1 MPTALPPEIQNSP
14 LADWIRRNNIRTAA
28 DVPRAEA
35 GFNDPPV
42 PENWFTQNPY
52 VPSGEPQF
60 TVRYPEQGP
69 LLMEQE
75 LQQRMQ
81 QWMQIPGMTE
91 NEARRLAS
99 GMTGRSSA
107 GGTLGG
113 SPSPGGGASG
123 ADPYA
128 IMRQAAQ
135 GLPAT
140 SQSVDQILNALRQQG
155 IPAARATHANNS
167 LASDDVIIL
176 PDGTEVDLISDVGGA
191 GARWGGFTP
200 SGRYDPSRSVV
211 GPGGQ
216 FVPFNQYL
224 QQQGLPVPAFTPGAE
239 GGGGGG
245 FFGGFAG
252 GGASGP
258 MGAFGTG
265 VNYEALRGVA
275 GAPVDYEALRGV
287 AGNVSGLSEAALQ
300 KSPGYQFRLGE
311 GLKALERSAASRG
324 TLLTGGTL
332 KGLERYAQDYA
343 SNEYANQYARQ
354 QAEQQTRY
362 GQVAGLTGLDLSA
375 QQQRYGQLAGLA
387 GVDLGAQNQRYNQ
400 LYGLTS
406 LGENAAAGVGNA
418 ASAYGGRAGDYL
430 TQIGNAQAA
439 GTVAGANAW
448 MNPINQGSQLAQLF
462 LLSQM
467 MNRGGGGG

>member
-155 IPAARATHANNS
+155 ILAARATHANNS

-191 GARWGGFTP
+191 GARWGSFTP

-211 GPGGQ
+211 APGGQ
-216 FVPFNQYL
+216 FVPFNQFL
-224 QQQGLPVPAFTPGAE
+224 QQQNLPVPAFTPQAE
-239 GGGGGG
+239 GGGTGFVGGMAGGAGGAGVVPNFGAGGPLGGG
-245 FFGGFAG
+245 YDPDYAWRLGYTP
-252 GGASGP
+252 GALE
-258 MGAFGTG
+258 M
-265 VNYEALRGVA
+265 
-275 GAPVDYEALRGV
+275 D
-287 AGNVSGLSEAALQ
+287 
-300 KSPGYQFRLGE
+300 PGYQFRLGE
-311 GLKALERSAASRG
+311 GLKALERSAAAKG

-332 KGLERYAQDYA
+332 KGLNRYAQDYA
-343 SNEYANQYARQ
+343 SNEFQNRYARLFG
-354 QAEQQTRY
+354 EQQNRFN
-362 GQVAGLTGLDLSA
+362 QLRS
-375 QQQRYGQLAGLA
+375 LAGLGQA
-387 GVDLGAQNQRYNQ
+387 
-400 LYGLTS
+400 S
-406 LGENAAAGVGNA
+406 AAGVGEA
-418 ASAYGGRAGDYL
+418 AGAYGRSAGDLL
-430 TQIGNAQAA
+430 TQIGNAQA
-439 GTVAGANAW
+439 GGIVGGANAW
-448 MNPINQGSQLAQLF
+448 QNPIAQGSSLAQMI
-462 LLSQM
+462 LLSRM
-467 MNRGGGGG
+467 MGGGGGGGTGSTGPFSGVVGGTGPFSGSRYFPS